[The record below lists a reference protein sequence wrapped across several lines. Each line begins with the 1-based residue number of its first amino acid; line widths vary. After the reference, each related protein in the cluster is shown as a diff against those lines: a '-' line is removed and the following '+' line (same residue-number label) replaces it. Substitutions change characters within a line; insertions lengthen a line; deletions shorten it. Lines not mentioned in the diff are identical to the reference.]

1 MLLHAKLKIWYGAWG
16 RGFSHFVTILPL
28 MFLPLAVTIE
38 YVLNKTILKT
48 AAIILASFGFLL
60 ALSSIIYNWQFRM
73 KYAKQRGLLGDEV
86 FIWSLGNGQ
95 TIDMLKGAFGNVIR
109 LITHAPEIVI
119 KDSYSPA
126 NEYASSTIN
135 V

>member
-1 MLLHAKLKIWYGAWG
+1 
-16 RGFSHFVTILPL
+16 

-60 ALSSIIYNWQFRM
+60 ALSSIISNWQFRM

-109 LITHAPEIVI
+109 LITHAP
-119 KDSYSPA
+119 
-126 NEYASSTIN
+126 
-135 V
+135 